1 MADPTFPYN
10 KTVWATMVPNG
21 GLDMTMDTR
30 EEAQKRIYELVDPP
44 KNDVQSIEKSFVNH
58 VRYVQAKDE
67 HTATPRD
74 YYEALAETVKIR
86 LIDRWIETQDRYYR
100 EDRKRVYYLSL
111 EFLLGRALGNSLINL
126 GLRSTFSHALSAL
139 GLNLDELEELEW
151 DAGLGNG
158 GLGRLAA
165 CYLDSM
171 ATLGIAGYG
180 YGIRYE
186 YGIFTQ
192 RIDHGYQVEK
202 PDSWLRYGNV
212 WEIGRSEYLF
222 PVRFYGRVHQY
233 VDAKEHFKAEWVD
246 AEEVMAMAYDTPI
259 PGYGNNTVNTLRLW
273 TAKSSRGFDLTYFNH
288 GDYIRAVAE
297 KNVSEN
303 ISRVLYPADSSR
315 QGREL
320 RLKQEYFMVAAS
332 LSDIV
337 RRYRKDHKGYT
348 QFPDK
353 VAIQLNDTHPAL
365 AIPELMRLLV
375 DQEAMNWDEAWGIT
389 LRTFAYTNHTVM
401 PEALERWSVGLLGM
415 VLPRHLQIIFE
426 INRRF
431 LDEVSIRYPGDA
443 DRLRR
448 MSIIEEGDDK
458 RVNMAH
464 LAIVGSHSVN
474 GVSQLHSDI
483 LRESVFREFAELY
496 PDRFN
501 NKTNGVTPRRWLLLA
516 NPLLSD
522 LITQTIGGTWATH
535 LDQLKQLLPYANQ
548 ADFRTQWAHVKHENK
563 KRLAALVRQEMGIEL
578 NLNSMFD
585 CQVKRLHEYKR
596 QLLNVLHVIT
606 LYNQIRDGHGDQV
619 VPRTVIFAGKAA
631 PGYFMAKL
639 IIKLINSVA
648 HVVNNDP
655 AVGDRLK
662 VCFLANYG
670 VSLAEKI
677 IPAADLSEQIS
688 TAGTEASG
696 TGNMKFA
703 LNGALT
709 IGTWDGANIEMAEE
723 IGADSIFLWGRKA
736 QEVDKLRAQGYN
748 PQEIYQRNEPLR
760 RCLDMIRDGA
770 FSHDHTDLFHPIV
783 DTLLAGGDHYQLLA
797 DYDDY
802 IKTQSEVARAYADP
816 ERWTRMSIANVAHM
830 GKFSSDRAIAE
841 YAKDIWGVTPNNA

>member
-1 MADPTFPYN
+1 MAT
-10 KTVWATMVPNG
+10 KTTPN
-21 GLDMTMDTR
+21 
-30 EEAQKRIYELVDPP
+30 EEAKKRIYELVEAPQ
-44 KNDVQSIEKSFVNH
+44 NDVKSIESSFVNH
-58 VRYVQAKDE
+58 VRYVQAKDQY
-67 HTATPRD
+67 TATPRD
-74 YYEALAETVKIR
+74 YYEALAQTVKIR
-86 LIDRWIETQDRYYR
+86 LIDQWIGTQDRYYR

-126 GLRSTFSHALSAL
+126 GLRNNYAHALETL
-139 GLNLDELEELEW
+139 GLTLGDLEELEW

-192 RIDHGYQVEK
+192 RIEHGYQVEK

-212 WEIGRSEYLF
+212 WEVARPENLF
-222 PVRFYGRVHQY
+222 PVRFYGRINQY
-233 VDAKEHFKAEWVD
+233 FDAKGKFRSEWVD

-259 PGYGNNTVNTLRLW
+259 PGYNNGVVNTLRLW

-288 GDYIRAVAE
+288 GDYIRAVAD

-332 LSDIV
+332 LADIV
-337 RRYRKDHKGYT
+337 RRYKKEHKGFA

-365 AIPELMRLLV
+365 AIPELMRILM
-375 DQEAMNWDEAWGIT
+375 DQEGLGWDEAWDIGV
-389 LRTFAYTNHTVM
+389 RTFAYTNHTVM
-401 PEALERWSVGLLGM
+401 PEALERWSVGLLGAA
-415 VLPRHLQIIFE
+415 LPRHLEIIYE

-431 LDEVSIRYPGDA
+431 LDEVAVRYPGDN
-443 DRLRR
+443 DRRR
-448 MSIIEEGDDK
+448 RVSLVEEGDD
-458 RVNMAH
+458 RQINMAH
-464 LAIVGSHSVN
+464 LAIVGSHSIN
-474 GVSQLHSDI
+474 GVSALHSRI
-483 LRESVFREFAELY
+483 LRDSVFREFAEMF

-501 NKTNGVTPRRWLLLA
+501 NKTNGITPRRWLMQA
-516 NPLLSD
+516 NPGLSD
-522 LITQTIGGTWATH
+522 LLTQNIGGHWVTH
-535 LDQLKQLLPYANQ
+535 LDELQQLLPYADQ
-548 ADFRTQWAHVKHENK
+548 PEFRKQWAAVKHENK
-563 KRLAALVRQEMGIEL
+563 RRLAALIRKETGEEV
-578 NLNSMFD
+578 NLNSIFD

-606 LYNQIRDGHGDQV
+606 LYNRIKAGQGDQM
-619 VPRTVIFAGKAA
+619 VPRTVLFAGKAA

-639 IIKLINSVA
+639 VIKLIHAVA
-648 HVVNNDP
+648 RVVNHDP

-662 VCFLANYG
+662 VIFMPNYG

-709 IGTWDGANIEMAEE
+709 IGTWDGANIEMYEE
-723 IGADSIFLWGRKA
+723 IGKDNIFLWGRKA
-736 QEVDKLRAQGYN
+736 NEVEELRAKGYN

-760 RCLDMIRDGA
+760 RCLDMIRDGH
-770 FSHDHTDLFHPIV
+770 FSPEHLDLFHPII
-783 DTLLAGGDHYQLLA
+783 DSLLSGGDHYQLLA
-797 DYDDY
+797 DYDAY
-802 IKTQSEVARAYADP
+802 IAAQDQVAKAYADQ
-816 ERWTRMSIANVAHM
+816 ERWVRMSIANVAHM

-841 YAKDIWGVTPNNA
+841 YARDIWGVKVTNP